1 MALQM
6 TGSWF
11 IYHWHQEGRGCL
23 RPVWVEK
30 LGYVMMAIVSSA
42 RRRNGSCCGLSGA
55 SELVLED
62 L

>member
-11 IYHWHQEGRGCL
+11 IYHWHQEGCGCL
-23 RPVWVEK
+23 RPVGVEK

-42 RRRNGSCCGLSGA
+42 RRRSWSRRTC
-55 SELVLED
+55 ETLVLRD
-62 L
+62 KQ